1 MTETYDLI
9 PIGYIRSSVKTRER
23 APRQG
28 REEGIEVVVD
38 ILPEFADAVEGMEE
52 LEMLQVI
59 CWFHEARRDLLKVRP
74 KRDPNRPLTGVFAT
88 RSPVRPNPLTVY
100 AAKLLG
106 VDGLRFRVQGVD
118 AIDGTP
124 VLDIRPHI
132 HRLDD

>member
-100 AAKLLG
+100 AAKLLE

>member
-1 MTETYDLI
+1 MTETYSLI

-28 REEGIEVVVD
+28 TEEGIEVVVD

-59 CWFHEARRDLLKVRP
+59 CWFHEARRDLLKMRP

>member
-1 MTETYDLI
+1 MTETYGLI

>member
-74 KRDPNRPLTGVFAT
+74 KRDPNRPLSGVFAT

>member
-1 MTETYDLI
+1 MTDPFSLT
-9 PIGYIRSSVKTRER
+9 PIGYIRSPVKTGNQ

-28 REEGIEVVVD
+28 REAGIEAVVE
-38 ILPEFADAVEGMEE
+38 ILPEFADAAQGIEDR
-52 LEMLQVI
+52 EMLQLV
-59 CWFHEARRDLLKVRP
+59 CWFHKARRDLLKVRP
-74 KRDPNRPLTGVFAT
+74 RRDQERPLTGVFAT

-100 AAKLLG
+100 AVKLLE
-106 VDGLRFRVQGVD
+106 VDGLRLRVLGVD

>member
-1 MTETYDLI
+1 
-9 PIGYIRSSVKTRER
+9 VKTRER

-74 KRDPNRPLTGVFAT
+74 KRDPNRHLTGVFAT